1 MLRSLKPRFQGLRL
15 RRLQPIRIATALVLA
30 LSCSLAQAQAQA
42 QGTAAGELPA
52 DIDPESLSRLPAL
65 TRDQLDAEGQAA
77 WDYVVGDGP
86 RPLTGPAA
94 VSMHSPQVAEAF
106 QMLNQYL
113 RNGGVLQPRDYEVA
127 VMQAAWEF
135 EQAYEWS
142 AHEGASRR
150 LGVPEDVI
158 ETIKF
163 DREPEALSERDTLI
177 IRFARALL
185 REHEVSSEL
194 YAAVVEQFGQQG
206 MVELATIMGDYIM
219 VGLVLTAADQHLP
232 PNLPNTLPER

>member
-1 MLRSLKPRFQGLRL
+1 MIRPSQLAAGL
-15 RRLQPIRIATALVLA
+15 LVL
-30 LSCSLAQAQAQA
+30 SLV
-42 QGTAAGELPA
+42 AAGSRAQPAGGRELPA

-65 TRDQLDAEGQAA
+65 TRDQLDAEGQRVY
-77 WDYVVGDGP
+77 DYVVGNGP

-94 VSMHSPQVAEAF
+94 VSMHSPKVAEAF

-113 RNGGVLQPRDYEVA
+113 RNAGVLEPRDYEVA

-150 LGVPEDVI
+150 IGVPEDVI

-163 DREPEALSERDTLI
+163 DREPVGLGERDTII
-177 IRFARALL
+177 IRFARALM
-185 REHEVSSEL
+185 REHEVDSAL
-194 YAAVVEQFGQQG
+194 YADVIEQFGQQG

-219 VGLVLTAADQHLP
+219 VGFVLTAADQHLP
-232 PNLPNTLPER
+232 ANLTNTLPER

>member
-1 MLRSLKPRFQGLRL
+1 M
-15 RRLQPIRIATALVLA
+15 IRKLA
-30 LSCSLAQAQAQA
+30 LPVAMLSAALGAQN
-42 QGTAAGELPA
+42 AAGQTAERVLPP

-65 TRDQLDAEGQAA
+65 HREDLDADGQRV

-94 VSMHSPQVAEAF
+94 VSMHSPKVAEAF

-113 RNGGVLQPRDYEVA
+113 RNGSILEPRDYEVV

-142 AHEGASRR
+142 AHEGGARR
-150 LGVPEDVI
+150 FGVPEDVI
-158 ETIKF
+158 ETVKF
-163 DREPEALSERDTLI
+163 DREPEGLSERDTIL

-185 REHEVSSEL
+185 RDHRVSSEL
-194 YAAVVEQFGQQG
+194 YADVIGQFGEQG
-206 MVELATIMGDYIM
+206 MVELATIMGDYVM
-219 VGLVLTAADQHLP
+219 VGFVLTAADQQLP
-232 PNLPNTLPER
+232 ATMQNTLPER

>member
-1 MLRSLKPRFQGLRL
+1 MLRFMRL
-15 RRLQPIRIATALVLA
+15 APALLLA
-30 LSCSLAQAQAQA
+30 LGLTSAPAQQAA
-42 QGTAAGELPA
+42 VDALPA

-65 TRDQLDAEGQAA
+65 RREQLDAEGQAA

-94 VSMHSPQVAEAF
+94 VSMYSPKVAEAV
-106 QMLNQYL
+106 QMRNQYL
-113 RNGGVLQPRDYEVA
+113 RNGGVLEPRDYEVA

-150 LGVPEDVI
+150 IGVPEAVI

-163 DREPEALSERDTLI
+163 DREPQGLSERDTII

-185 REHEVSSEL
+185 REHRVESAL
-194 YAAVVEQFGQQG
+194 YADVIEQFGQQG

-219 VGLVLTAADQHLP
+219 VGFVLTAADQQLP
-232 PNLPNTLPER
+232 PNLPDTLPAR